1 MCAAAWSQ
9 ARKAQAAGR
18 IGKQIHKYVGK
29 VSVLRKGKVPV
40 DYFSIASWDVVDELT
55 QGATDA
61 ERTDGGVMSI
71 QSNETVAM
79 LAPPYDFHAR
89 KKTDELLEPTDGFVT
104 GHVVTLLEKEKDG
117 ELVVETGTDD
127 AAFDYSEAQM
137 RAVRFAMCG
146 CWGCWMQAIDGVS
159 GDRDVRPGGRDD
171 VDDVDRWSDDVA
183 RGESFGFE
191 SAAYSRTRTRD
202 SDSDTGTLLNYTA
215 CREPPWRQAQSGPP
229 KRTG

>member
-1 MCAAAWSQ
+1 MPVCSPRCAAAWSQ

-18 IGKQIHKYVGK
+18 IGKQIDKYVGK

-117 ELVVETGTDD
+117 EGLVVEMGTDD
-127 AAFDYSEAQM
+127 AAFNYSEADKRAYARM
-137 RAVRFAMCG
+137 FLCALTRYKARVGRKAPRAV
-146 CWGCWMQAIDGVS
+146 
-159 GDRDVRPGGRDD
+159 
-171 VDDVDRWSDDVA
+171 A
-183 RGESFGFE
+183 RYLHWLR
-191 SAAYSRTRTRD
+191 ARV
-202 SDSDTGTLLNYTA
+202 
-215 CREPPWRQAQSGPP
+215 
-229 KRTG
+229 